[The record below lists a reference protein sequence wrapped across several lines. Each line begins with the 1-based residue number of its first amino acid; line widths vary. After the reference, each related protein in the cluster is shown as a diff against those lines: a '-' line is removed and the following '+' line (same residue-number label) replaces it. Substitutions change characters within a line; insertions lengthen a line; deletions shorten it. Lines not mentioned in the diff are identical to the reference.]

1 MYKLIVSELAYQD
14 LDNIVSYIAIQ
25 LANPK
30 AAGDFLDEMTACF
43 GFLKRNPLMYGQCQD
58 KRLGKEGYRKALIK
72 NYVLVYKVNEASQ
85 TVSIMR
91 FFHGTQDYI
100 KLI

>member
-1 MYKLIVSELAYQD
+1 MYKLLVTELAHQD
-14 LDNIVSYIAIQ
+14 LDNIVSYIALQ

-30 AAGDFLDEMTACF
+30 AAGDFLDEVTACY
-43 GFLKRNPLMYGQCQD
+43 GFLKSNPMMYERCQD
-58 KRLGKEGYRKALIK
+58 RRLGKEGYHKAVIK
-72 NYVLVYKVNEASQ
+72 NYVLVYKIVEVSK

-91 FFHGTQDYI
+91 FFYGAQDYT

>member
-1 MYKLIVSELAYQD
+1 MYRLFITELAHQD

-30 AAGDFLDEMTACF
+30 AAGEFLDEVTACYS
-43 GFLKRNPLMYGQCQD
+43 FLKINPMMYERCQE
-58 KRLGKEGYRKALIK
+58 KRLGKECYRKAVIK

-85 TVSIMR
+85 MISIMR
-91 FFHGTQDYI
+91 FFYSAQDYA